1 MLGRSEKLPDVIDSP
16 TGLEAFRDDK
26 LVLAA
31 TYWGLIRGG
40 NPAPRRSDLDPGAM
54 PPDILPWI
62 VLIMLEGDRFR
73 YRLTG
78 TGLRDLL
85 GRDLTGL
92 YVDEVTPNTAYNG
105 YISDSLNR
113 VREAGRCMFSET
125 ILEIGGEAKR
135 TQRFIA
141 PMSRNGAE
149 IDMIFE
155 CQSFET
161 EKKPVTGGNSSLGK
175 GPHMLRAPQSNTIS
189 FSHVDEFFLDL

>member
-1 MLGRSEKLPDVIDSP
+1 MVDVP
-16 TGLEAFRDDK
+16 TGLEAFRDDR

-40 NPAPRRSDLDPGAM
+40 NMAPRRSDLDPGAM

-62 VLIMLEGDRFR
+62 VLVMVEGGRFR
-73 YRLTG
+73 YRLIG

-92 YVDEVTPNTAYNG
+92 YVDEITANADYNDYVAG
-105 YISDSLNR
+105 MLGR
-113 VREAGRCMFSET
+113 VRDAGRCLFSET
-125 ILEIGGEAKR
+125 LLEIGGETKR

-141 PMSRNGAE
+141 PMSRTGSE

-161 EKKPVTGGNSSLGK
+161 EEKPVTGGNSSLGK
-175 GPHMLRAPQSNTIS
+175 GPHMLRAPHADTIS
-189 FSHVDEFFLDL
+189 YNHVEEFFLDI